1 MGGTWHLTRRFIG
14 SLRPGGPPE
23 SDRAWV
29 EDVLSEAEYALWAR
43 QYGPDRRHT
52 VQVANEVE
60 RRLGGDATRPVLA
73 AALLHDIGKID
84 AGLGTWGRVVAT
96 VVARVVGRDTARRW
110 IARRGYAGR
119 IGRYLHHPEI
129 GADLLAAAGSAP
141 LTVAWAKEHHTPAEA
156 WTIDPAIG
164 RVLFEVDDD

>member
-1 MGGTWHLTRRFIG
+1 MGGTWHLTRRFFG
-14 SLRPGGPPE
+14 SLRPGGRPSPTVWG
-23 SDRAWV
+23 RGCAV
-29 EDVLSEAEYALWAR
+29 RGRVRPWAR

-52 VQVANEVE
+52 VQVAREVE
-60 RRLGGDATRPVLA
+60 HRLGRDATRPVLA

-84 AGLGTWGRVVAT
+84 ADLGTWGGSSPPLRD
-96 VVARVVGRDTARRW
+96 GRRPRHGQRW
-110 IARRGYAGR
+110 ITKRGLAGR
-119 IGRYLHHPEI
+119 IGRYLQHPEI
-129 GADLLAAAGSAP
+129 GADLLAVAGSAP

>member
-84 AGLGTWGRVVAT
+84 AGLGTWG
-96 VVARVVGRDTARRW
+96 
-110 IARRGYAGR
+110 
-119 IGRYLHHPEI
+119 
-129 GADLLAAAGSAP
+129 
-141 LTVAWAKEHHTPAEA
+141 
-156 WTIDPAIG
+156 
-164 RVLFEVDDD
+164 

>member
-1 MGGTWHLTRRFIG
+1 MGGTRHLTRRFIG

-96 VVARVVGRDTARRW
+96 VVARVAGRDTAKRW

-129 GADLLAAAGSAP
+129 GADLLAAAGS
-141 LTVAWAKEHHTPAEA
+141 LSLIH
-156 WTIDPAIG
+156 I
-164 RVLFEVDDD
+164 

>member
-1 MGGTWHLTRRFIG
+1 M
-14 SLRPGGPPE
+14 
-23 SDRAWV
+23 WV

-60 RRLGGDATRPVLA
+60 HRLGGDATRPVLA

-84 AGLGTWGRVVAT
+84 ADLGTWGRGRHRCPTVA
-96 VVARVVGRDTARRW
+96 GRDTAKRWMLARVRRPDRA
-110 IARRGYAGR
+110 ISAPSRDRGRSARRSGKRSADGRLGEGASHARRGMDDRSG
-119 IGRYLHHPEI
+119 
-129 GADLLAAAGSAP
+129 
-141 LTVAWAKEHHTPAEA
+141 V
-156 WTIDPAIG
+156 G

>member
-60 RRLGGDATRPVLA
+60 RRLGSDATRPVLA

-96 VVARVVGRDTARRW
+96 VVARLVGRDTARRW

-156 WTIDPAIG
+156 WTIDPVIG